1 MLTTRNLLIETME
14 RLFGKVTVRVNRFEG
29 KGREPLGFSANYF
42 CHECLRARGD
52 MDPINSM
59 ARKRVVGMSRRVLAE
74 KTDYDPWRFSDVDV
88 NTFFTRAAVE
98 ILDRFGLGDLEWSR
112 FLGRK
117 KISFFRQHLALGR
130 TGRYGRSMSAFSACC
145 SRARCIRTRPASS
158 PPSSCSPCRS
168 PDCA

>member
-1 MLTTRNLLIETME
+1 MLTTRDLLTETME

-29 KGREPLGFSANYF
+29 KGREPLGFSANCL

-52 MDPINSM
+52 MGPINSM

-88 NTFFTRAAVE
+88 NTFFTRGCGGNPGPFL
-98 ILDRFGLGDLEWSR
+98 IGRLDWSR

-117 KISFFRQHLALGR
+117 NKLLQATSRSRSHGAL
-130 TGRYGRSMSAFSACC
+130 
-145 SRARCIRTRPASS
+145 
-158 PPSSCSPCRS
+158 
-168 PDCA
+168 